1 MNIEKSFD
9 RAFDK
14 MHRHN
19 WEKIYVLVD
28 IHDTIFEACYRNKEE
43 HKWYPYAKET
53 LDIMSHSQQISL
65 ILWSSSYKNV
75 IEKEY
80 ITVFKENGIN
90 FDYIN
95 INKET
100 ENNDLSCFDE
110 KTYFNVG
117 IDDKF
122 GFEAETDW
130 KILHDYLVDSIR
142 LGKFK

>member
-9 RAFDK
+9 AAFK
-14 MHRHN
+14 RMKERN

-28 IHDTIFEACYRNKEE
+28 IHDTVFEACYHEKEE
-43 HKWYPYAKET
+43 HKWYPFAKEA
-53 LDIMSHSQQISL
+53 LDIMSHAQQISL
-65 ILWSSSYKNV
+65 ILWTSTYKS
-75 IEKEY
+75 IIDEY
-80 ITVFKENGIN
+80 IGYFKANGIR

-95 INKET
+95 RNTET
-100 ENNDLSCFDE
+100 ENTSLSCFDE

-130 KILHDYLVDSIR
+130 EIIYNYLVEGIR

>member
-9 RAFDK
+9 SAFKRMRD
-14 MHRHN
+14 RN

-28 IHDTIFEACYRNKEE
+28 IHDTVFEACYHEKEE
-43 HKWYPYAKET
+43 HKWYPFAKEA
-53 LDIMSHSQQISL
+53 LDIMSHAQQISL
-65 ILWSSSYKNV
+65 ILWTSTYENV
-75 IEKEY
+75 INDYVEY
-80 ITVFKENGIN
+80 FKTNGIR

-95 INKET
+95 RNTET
-100 ENNDLSCFDE
+100 ENTSLSCFDE

-130 KILHDYLVDSIR
+130 EIVYNYLVEGIR

>member
-9 RAFDK
+9 GAFKRMKD
-14 MHRHN
+14 RN

-28 IHDTIFEACYRNKEE
+28 IHDTVFEACYHEKEE
-43 HKWYPYAKET
+43 YKWYPFAKEA
-53 LDIMSHSQQISL
+53 LEIMSHAQQISL
-65 ILWSSSYKNV
+65 ILWTSTYENV
-75 IEKEY
+75 INDYVEY
-80 ITVFKENGIN
+80 FKTNGIR

-95 INKET
+95 RNTET
-100 ENNDLSCFDE
+100 ENTSLSCFDE

-130 KILHDYLVDSIR
+130 EIIYNYLVEGIR

>member
-1 MNIEKSFD
+1 MSIEKSFD
-9 RAFDK
+9 AAFK
-14 MHRHN
+14 RMKERN

-43 HKWYPYAKET
+43 YKWYPYAKEA
-53 LDIMSHSQQISL
+53 LDIMSHAQEISL
-65 ILWSSSYKNV
+65 ILWTSTHKN
-75 IEKEY
+75 IIDEY
-80 ITVFKENGIN
+80 IGYFKNNGIR
-90 FDYIN
+90 FDMVN
-95 INKET
+95 VNTET
-100 ENNDLSCFDE
+100 QNTDLSCFDE

-130 KILHDYLVDSIR
+130 KITYDYLVEGIR

>member
-14 MHRHN
+14 MHRHK

-65 ILWSSSYKNV
+65 ILWSSSYKDV

>member
-1 MNIEKSFD
+1 MNIVKSFD
-9 RAFDK
+9 AAFKRMKD
-14 MHRHN
+14 RN

-28 IHDTIFEACYRNKEE
+28 IHDTVFEACYHEKEE
-43 HKWYPYAKET
+43 YKWYPFAKEA
-53 LDIMSHSQQISL
+53 LKIMSYAQQISL
-65 ILWSSSYKNV
+65 ILWTSTYENV
-75 IEKEY
+75 INDYVEY
-80 ITVFKENGIN
+80 FKTNGIR

-95 INKET
+95 RNTET
-100 ENNDLSCFDE
+100 ENTSLSCFDE

-130 KILHDYLVDSIR
+130 EIIYNYLVEGIR